1 MSDVTHKFIV
11 RLKEEQ
17 TVQAQGGM
25 LYPKSEPF
33 EHGVQ
38 VGIYQGMEKAL
49 ELLRAILRD
58 DEDERNQA

>member
-1 MSDVTHKFIV
+1 MQ
-11 RLKEEQ
+11 LKEEQ

-33 EHGVQ
+33 DHGVQ

-58 DEDERNQA
+58 NEEDERKQA